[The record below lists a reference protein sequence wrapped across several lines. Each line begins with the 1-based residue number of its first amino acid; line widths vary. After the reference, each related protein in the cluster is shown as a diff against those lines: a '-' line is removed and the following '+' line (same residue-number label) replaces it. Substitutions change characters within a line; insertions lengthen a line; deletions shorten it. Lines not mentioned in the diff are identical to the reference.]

1 MVSAVHDWSQREVRD
16 LPIFDADTVLV
27 VWRARVAC
35 RSCGPRLE
43 ALDWLEPHA
52 RVTNRLAESVA
63 RMCQVL
69 PIRQVAEHYD
79 LHWSTVKAI
88 DKAFLKRG
96 LEPAKR
102 GNVRQIVIDEFAIH
116 KGMRYATIVV
126 DAETKRVLW
135 VGKGHSSEDLDP
147 FFEWLGK
154 RRCKRIQAVGM
165 DMWRA
170 YAHAVRAHCP
180 DAEIVLDQFH
190 VLARYGKTV
199 IDRIRVNEA
208 NRCKDDK
215 AARELIKGA
224 KWLLLGN
231 WENLPDRASKER
243 LNELLE
249 ANQALMTAYVMKD
262 TLKALW
268 SYKREGWARK
278 AWQNWLEMAQ
288 ESGLAPLKRFA
299 KLLSRRIDDVLS
311 HCRWDL
317 NTSLLEGINNKIK
330 VIKRMAY
337 GFRDDD
343 YFFLK
348 IRAAFP
354 GNP

>member
-1 MVSAVHDWSQREVRD
+1 
-16 LPIFDADTVLV
+16 
-27 VWRARVAC
+27 
-35 RSCGPRLE
+35 
-43 ALDWLEPHA
+43 
-52 RVTNRLAESVA
+52 
-63 RMCQVL
+63 MCQVL
-69 PIRQVAEHYD
+69 PIKQVAEHYD

-88 DKAFLKRG
+88 DKDFLERR
-96 LEPAKR
+96 LEPVKR
-102 GNVRQIVIDEFAIH
+102 GNLRQLIIDEFAIH
-116 KGMRYATIVV
+116 KGQRYATIVV
-126 DAETKRVLW
+126 DAETRRVLW
-135 VGKGHSSEDLDP
+135 VGKGHSSEELSP

-154 RRCKRIQAVGM
+154 RRCQQIQAVAM

-170 YAHAVRAHCP
+170 FAFAVRTHCP
-180 DAEIVLDQFH
+180 KAEIVLDQFH

-231 WENLPDRASKER
+231 WENLPDRSSKER

-249 ANQALMTAYVMKD
+249 ANEALMTAYVMKD
-262 TLKALW
+262 ALKALW

-278 AWQNWLEMAQ
+278 AWENWLEMARS
-288 ESGLAPLKRFA
+288 SGLVPLKQFA
-299 KLLSRRIDDVLS
+299 KFLSRRIDDVLS
-311 HCRWDL
+311 HCRWNL
-317 NTSLLEGINNKIK
+317 NTSVLEGINNKIK